1 MSEISVELERRLRA
15 ALAPERLEVVD
26 ESELHRGHAGYRAG
40 GNTHFRVVLRA
51 RSLAGLGRVAQ
62 QRAVYAAVGDLMNR
76 PIHALALDVAA
87 GDD

>member
-1 MSEISVELERRLRA
+1 MSDIRAELERRLQT
-15 ALAPERLEVVD
+15 ALSPERLEVVD

-51 RSLAGLGRVAQ
+51 RSLAGMGRVAQ
-62 QRAVYAAVGDLMNR
+62 QRAVFAAVGNLMNA